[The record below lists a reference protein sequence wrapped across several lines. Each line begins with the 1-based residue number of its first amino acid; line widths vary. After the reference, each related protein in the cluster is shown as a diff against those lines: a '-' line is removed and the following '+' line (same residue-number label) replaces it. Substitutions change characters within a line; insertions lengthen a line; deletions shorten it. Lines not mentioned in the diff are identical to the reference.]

1 MEIHQTLT
9 NLPEGYYQLECKAM
23 TEHFCISDQ
32 HGYLKSGGVE
42 AVTPIISRGYFDMP
56 VEEHWDT
63 LTSTPLYVAPNG
75 SLVVGFV
82 GSKQGAETGKWH
94 TFGDATGTSDNREG
108 WWCATDFV
116 LRYHAID
123 DPDGIEAVRESTSSG
138 EPNPLQYYDLSG
150 RRILP
155 HASDFPKGIYIKVEK
170 GRSSLMTR

>member
-1 MEIHQTLT
+1 
-9 NLPEGYYQLECKAM
+9 
-23 TEHFCISDQ
+23 
-32 HGYLKSGGVE
+32 
-42 AVTPIISRGYFDMP
+42 MP

-63 LTSTPLYVAPNG
+63 LTSTPLYVTPNG

-123 DPDGIEAVRESTSSG
+123 DPDGIEAVRESTSLG
-138 EPNPLQYYDLSG
+138 EPNPIRYYDLSG

-170 GRSSLMTR
+170 GRSSLMSR